1 MIKKGDKFK
10 FEDENF
16 IEVLQIKNAE
26 RNGENTQI
34 VTYIIGG
41 PKNLPR
47 KLVMEIN
54 EFLSNFGHL
63 FTDNDTQQSNK

>member
-1 MIKKGDKFK
+1 MIKAGDKYQ
-10 FEDENF
+10 FEDNNY
-16 IEVLQIKNAE
+16 IEILQIKNAE
-26 RNGENTQI
+26 HQGENTQI

-47 KLVMEIN
+47 KLVMGIN

-63 FTDNDTQQSNK
+63 FGVE